1 MSREDKF
8 LVDTDI
14 TIYWL
19 NNKYPQIDQKIRTV
33 GDDTIFISSITVAE
47 LFYGAYNS
55 SNPAK
60 NLKLVN
66 ELILDINI
74 INFDSKAG
82 KQFGTMKAELKKIGK
97 IINDSDLFIAATAI
111 SNDMIL
117 VTNNEKHF
125 QRIKNL
131 KIENWSK

>member
-1 MSREDKF
+1 MSQVDKF

-14 TIYWL
+14 IIYWL
-19 NNKYPQIDQKIRTV
+19 NNKYPQINQKIIAV
-33 GDDTIFISSITVAE
+33 GDDKIFISSITVAE

-55 SNPAK
+55 SNPEK
-60 NLKLVN
+60 NLKLIN
-66 ELILDINI
+66 DLILEINV
-74 INFDSKAG
+74 INFDPKAG
-82 KQFGTMKAELKKIGK
+82 EQFGNIKAGLKKTGK

-111 SNDMIL
+111 SNEMIL

-125 QRIKNL
+125 KRIKNL

>member
-1 MSREDKF
+1 MSQEDKF

-14 TIYWL
+14 IIYWL
-19 NNKYPQIDQKIRTV
+19 NNKYPQIDQQISVV
-33 GDDTIFISSITVAE
+33 GDDKIFLSSITVAE
-47 LFYGAYNS
+47 LYYGAYNS
-55 SNPAK
+55 SKPEK

-66 ELILDINI
+66 ELILDINV
-74 INFDSKAG
+74 INFDPKAG
-82 KQFGTMKAELKKIGK
+82 EQFGNIKAGLKKTGK

-111 SNDMIL
+111 SNNMIL

-125 QRIKNL
+125 HRMNNL

>member
-74 INFDSKAG
+74 INFDPKAG

-117 VTNNEKHF
+117 VTNNENHF